1 MDNPG
6 RQVEIEFVI
15 AHSRWT
21 FEWFAQD
28 KQLFSWGIDTYLYQW
43 SMKPLIYIYI
53 YIYIYR
59 YVLNERE
66 RERE

>member
-1 MDNPG
+1 MDNLG

-15 AHSRWT
+15 AHSRCR
-21 FEWFAQD
+21 FEWFTRD
-28 KQLFSWGIDTYLYQW
+28 KQLFFWGKDTYLYW
-43 SMKPLIYIYI
+43 WLMKPLI

-66 RERE
+66 SHSF